1 MDEVSGSVDYDLK
14 VQLPSD
20 SQLIVE
26 LKTANVLV
34 SRTPPIDI
42 SGRPPHSFSL
52 SYNPRSVGEKNTYSL
67 SAYIETSDG
76 QLLFINDTAYDV
88 ITRGSPSR
96 VSMKLVPTDLAERL
110 ITDTSPK
117 ENQNEQTP
125 TESEPIETV
134 PVESRPTARTDP
146 IDPPAES
153 SSSGLAFL
161 IILIVVVGFIGVL
174 IARHRVT
181 HTDKEVEDEEAE
193 D

>member
-1 MDEVSGSVDYDLK
+1 MDEVSGSVDYDLRG
-14 VQLPSD
+14 QLPSD

-34 SRTPPIDI
+34 SRTQPIDV
-42 SGRPPHSFSL
+42 SGQPPHNFSL

-67 SAYIETSDG
+67 SADIKTADG
-76 QLLFINDTAYDV
+76 RLLFTNNTDYDV
-88 ITRGSPSR
+88 ITRGNPSR
-96 VSMKLVPTDLAERL
+96 VSMKLVPTSLAERL
-110 ITDTSPK
+110 ITDTVPE

-125 TESEPIETV
+125 IESEPIETV

-153 SSSGLAFL
+153 SGGGLAFL

-181 HTDKEVEDEEAE
+181 HTSKEAE
-193 D
+193 DDEAED